1 MSFSVYIG
9 MLNLFY
15 TETLKHV
22 LNKHLG
28 GLNAEVES
36 AFEMKFSTS
45 FFAENECTC
54 STDS

>member
-1 MSFSVYIG
+1 

-22 LNKHLG
+22 TNKHLG
-28 GLNAEVES
+28 GLNTEVES

-45 FFAENECTC
+45 LFAENGCTC
-54 STDS
+54 SNDS